1 MNTYHGQMLTLGI
14 FGQSHSKAIGMTLEG
29 LPAGEKIDL
38 EKLKRFLGRR
48 APGKNAWSTARRE
61 ADEPDFVG
69 GLVDGVLC
77 GAPLCALICNTDP
90 RSGDYEA
97 LKKTP
102 RPGHADFAAYEKFFG
117 YNDVRGGGQFSG
129 RLTAPLCIAGGV
141 CLQLLEKEGIFVL
154 SRALS
159 IGGVWDE
166 GELTSSTAQKDF
178 PTVSDEAGA
187 RMRAAIEQAR
197 AQGDSVGGRIE
208 VKVTGLPAGLG
219 EPMFAG
225 LENRL
230 SQMLFAI
237 PAVKGVEFG
246 DGFALADQRGSET
259 NDAFCL
265 QNGRVSSP
273 TNHMGGIL
281 GGISNGMELT
291 LRLAVKP
298 TPSIALEQKSVNLED
313 KTETSLTVWG
323 RHDPC
328 IVPRALPCAEAACAI
343 VLYDAL
349 LKRRSE
355 LYGAK

>member
-1 MNTYHGQMLTLGI
+1 MNTYFGQMLTLSL

-29 LPAGEKIDL
+29 LPAGEKLDI
-38 EKLKRFLGRR
+38 EKLKRFLLRR
-48 APGKNAWSTARRE
+48 APGNNAWSTARHE

-69 GLVDGVLC
+69 GLVDGVTC
-77 GAPLCALICNTDP
+77 GAPLCAMITNSDQ

-102 RPGHADFAAYEKFFG
+102 RPGHADFAAREKFFG
-117 YNDVRGGGQFSG
+117 FNDVRGGGQFSG
-129 RLTAPLCIAGGV
+129 RLTAPLCVAGGV
-141 CLQLLEKEGIFVL
+141 CLQLLEREGIQIF

-166 GELTSSTAQKDF
+166 GELLSSTAEKDF
-178 PTVSDEAGA
+178 PTMSDEAGA
-187 RMRAAIEQAR
+187 RMREAIEQAR
-197 AQGDSVGGRIE
+197 SRGDSVGGRIE
-208 VKVTGLPAGLG
+208 VKVTNLPAGLG
-219 EPMFAG
+219 ETMFGG

-246 DGFALADQRGSET
+246 DGFALADLRGSEA
-259 NDAFCL
+259 NDAFRM
-265 QNGRVSSP
+265 QGGRVVSP

-281 GGISNGMELT
+281 GGISSGMDLT

-298 TPSIALEQKSVNLED
+298 TPSIALEQNSVNLED
-313 KTETSLTVWG
+313 KIETTLCVGG